1 MSSSLGS
8 APSNSISRRWNLS
21 RVLKA
26 CQEWELVS
34 EKGGPEDQAT
44 VILARCVAH
53 TLLLWRLRAQTSKLH
68 QKRKR
73 EAGQSSPQ
81 DQDRPPS
88 KRPRTSS
95 PSCKA
100 EGEPQKEAESDTSK
114 NNADPVETWIRTNKW
129 PSQYVEQDS
138 QAGQDFFEHDSWLEE
153 QMEQSSTPI
162 PSVLEA
168 AASGPDTLMYLM
180 YTHRKGRPNM
190 SMRRLALTMRHL
202 NTRMGL
208 PDMMIF
214 ILINQY
220 GRLLKFSPR
229 KINCNT

>member
-1 MSSSLGS
+1 
-8 APSNSISRRWNLS
+8 
-21 RVLKA
+21 
-26 CQEWELVS
+26 
-34 EKGGPEDQAT
+34 
-44 VILARCVAH
+44 
-53 TLLLWRLRAQTSKLH
+53 
-68 QKRKR
+68 
-73 EAGQSSPQ
+73 
-81 DQDRPPS
+81 
-88 KRPRTSS
+88 
-95 PSCKA
+95 
-100 EGEPQKEAESDTSK
+100 
-114 NNADPVETWIRTNKW
+114 
-129 PSQYVEQDS
+129 
-138 QAGQDFFEHDSWLEE
+138 
-153 QMEQSSTPI
+153 MEQSSTPI

-190 SMRRLALTMRHL
+190 SKRRLALTMRHL